1 MGAETREEWILA
13 ALGAFSQ
20 SIILATVYTNLGDDA
35 VAHAINETEVSLV
48 VTTHTLLPKFKNL
61 LEKCP
66 KVTKVVYI
74 EDQIFK
80 TSTEGFKEDVDIIS
94 FQSVAKMGEESPA
107 KPNPPA
113 GEDLAIIM
121 YTSGSTGVPKGVM
134 ISHRNLVATSTTILF
149 LGVPIGY
156 SSPATMTDFST
167 AIRAGQQGDVKLL
180 RPTIMCTVPL
190 ILDRI
195 YKNIQEGVNK
205 KGAVFAKIFE
215 ICYNYKL
222 WWNIRG

>member
-1 MGAETREEWILA
+1 
-13 ALGAFSQ
+13 
-20 SIILATVYTNLGDDA
+20 
-35 VAHAINETEVSLV
+35 VSLV

-80 TSTEGFKEDVDIIS
+80 TSTEGFKEDVNIIS

-149 LGVPIGY
+149 LRRFNNNIDMYCTSPTY
-156 SSPATMTDFST
+156 HWPTSSSCSPSV
-167 AIRAGQQGDVKLL
+167 R
-180 RPTIMCTVPL
+180 
-190 ILDRI
+190 
-195 YKNIQEGVNK
+195 
-205 KGAVFAKIFE
+205 
-215 ICYNYKL
+215 
-222 WWNIRG
+222 